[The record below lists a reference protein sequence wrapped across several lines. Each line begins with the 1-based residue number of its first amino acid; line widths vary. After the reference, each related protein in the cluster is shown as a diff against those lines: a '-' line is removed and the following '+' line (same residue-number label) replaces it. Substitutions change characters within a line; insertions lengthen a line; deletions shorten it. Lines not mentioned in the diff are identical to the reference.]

1 MRERHVVL
9 VAFDG
14 VRLLDVAGPLEAFNV
29 APLSGAYRTTLV
41 SLSGGNVVSHTGTGL
56 VTAAAATIE
65 GQSIDTLIVPGAV
78 DWRASVEDE
87 SLRQFVRYAAV
98 QSRRVASVCAGAFVL
113 AAAGILD
120 GHRAATHWRLADELA
135 ARFPQVEVDRD
146 TIHLRS
152 GNVYSSAGVTA
163 GIDLSLALIEEDH
176 GPAVSRAVA
185 QDLVV
190 FMQRPGG
197 QTQFSVRLRTPAT
210 DHEPLRLLLDTI
222 VTDPAV
228 DHRLSALS
236 ERSGFSERHPDASL
250 PARTS
255 HHPRSLRRSRTD
267 RGCPRLAR
275 ADRSHTRRRCPTVR
289 PRIRR
294 DPPTHS
300 RTCTGRPA
308 RYLSA
313 AFRDDQSVTVWKL
326 RAEPGTRATEF
337 RMARF
342 EGHMSLRTLG

>member
-176 GPAVSRAVA
+176 GPAVSRQVA

-210 DHEPLRLLLDTI
+210 AHKPLRLLLDTI

-236 ERSGFSERHPDASL
+236 ERSGFSERHL
-250 PARTS
+250 TRVF
-255 HHPRSLRRSRTD
+255 RRE
-267 RGCPRLAR
+267 L
-275 ADRSHTRRRCPTVR
+275 HTT
-289 PRIRR
+289 
-294 DPPTHS
+294 
-300 RTCTGRPA
+300 PA
-308 RYLSA
+308 RYVEAVRIEAARALLEQTDLTLDAVAQRSGLGSA
-313 AFRDDQSVTVWKL
+313 ETL
-326 RAEPGTRATEF
+326 R
-337 RMARF
+337 
-342 EGHMSLRTLG
+342 RTLVRALGVPPDTYRQRFATTSP